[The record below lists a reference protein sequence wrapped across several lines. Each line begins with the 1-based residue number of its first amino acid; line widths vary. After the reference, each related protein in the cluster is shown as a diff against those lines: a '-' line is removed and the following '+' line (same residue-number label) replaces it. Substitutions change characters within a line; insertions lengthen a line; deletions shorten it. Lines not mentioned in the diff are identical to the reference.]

1 MRCAMRR
8 ECSVRRGGTVGAAIG
23 EGEIH
28 TGVERDI
35 ERFADMWRV
44 EGGMTN

>member
-1 MRCAMRR
+1 VFGQARR
-8 ECSVRRGGTVGAAIG
+8 HGRRGNG

-28 TGVERDI
+28 AGVERDI
-35 ERFADMWRV
+35 ERFADMRRV